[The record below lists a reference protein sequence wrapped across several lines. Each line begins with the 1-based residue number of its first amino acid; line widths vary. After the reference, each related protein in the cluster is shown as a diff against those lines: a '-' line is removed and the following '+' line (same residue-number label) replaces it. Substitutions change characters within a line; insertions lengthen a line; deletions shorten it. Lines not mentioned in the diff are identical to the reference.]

1 MKKQFIK
8 ILISI
13 FFLMLYSIG
22 CGGGKDSG
30 NNPFNP
36 SNPSTPPPTSNYEP
50 PATNTQ
56 EAKNF
61 LYNFNMYSKAEKTD
75 GREYKFDTDASL
87 TITDANSVS
96 YTEKSLFW
104 GMSPDNKEI
113 AYYYTEQKGSPTTY
127 YTPKGAYIFKND
139 FIVEE
144 YEYRNKMES
153 HMFEASGN
161 NIFQSGFS
169 DMEKIMHPVDNQTIY
184 YDHKKINP
192 AQNNT
197 ADANTWKTQVNGKSM
212 SGNYMGDNNA
222 TFTFKDNGDVTI
234 NYETE
239 VYGPNGPTGQ
249 KVQTNETFTFWGAY
263 KDNQGGMN
271 SLYGLY
277 YIRYGD
283 NNYYNTVA
291 FYIQNYNGSYNIFQ
305 SGFSDMEKIMHPVDN
320 QTIYYDHKKINPAQ
334 NNTADANT
342 WKTQVNGKSM
352 SGNYMGD
359 NNATFTFKDNGD
371 VTINYE
377 TEVYGPNGPTGQ
389 KVQTNET
396 FTFWGAYKDNQGGM
410 NSLYGLYYIRYG
422 DNNYYNT
429 VAFYIDEDNVRYD
442 YTKLKPLQNNTTEA
456 MAWKNKV
463 ASKTFKEQ
471 YLFDKNGDI
480 KDMEDIYSFWGVKSA
495 TEGIYYTK
503 FKLKDIFG
511 DKAPESDYYYIYHGF
526 KLENNSLFMYHPNEE
541 YYNSFKN
548 WSDKNFNSENINWS
562 SIDWASMPLS
572 KKEDIDWNRGEE
584 VGKLIR

>member
-144 YEYRNKMES
+144 YEYINKMES

-169 DMEKIMHPVDNQTIY
+169 DMEKIMHPVDQTIH
-184 YDHKKINP
+184 YDHNKINP

-197 ADANTWKTQVNGKSM
+197 ADANTWKTQVNGKNM
-212 SGNYMGDNNA
+212 SGNYRGDNNA

-263 KDNQGGMN
+263 KYNQGGIGDT
-271 SLYGLY
+271 LYGLY

-283 NNYYNTVA
+283 NNY
-291 FYIQNYNGSYNIFQ
+291 S
-305 SGFSDMEKIMHPVDN
+305 
-320 QTIYYDHKKINPAQ
+320 
-334 NNTADANT
+334 
-342 WKTQVNGKSM
+342 
-352 SGNYMGD
+352 
-359 NNATFTFKDNGD
+359 
-371 VTINYE
+371 
-377 TEVYGPNGPTGQ
+377 
-389 KVQTNET
+389 
-396 FTFWGAYKDNQGGM
+396 
-410 NSLYGLYYIRYG
+410 
-422 DNNYYNT
+422 YYNT
-429 VAFYIDEDNVRYD
+429 DAFYIDEDNVHYD
-442 YTKLKPLQNNTTEA
+442 HTKLKPLQNNTTEA
-456 MAWKNKV
+456 NAWKNKV

-503 FKLKDIFG
+503 FKLKDMFG
-511 DKAPESDYYYIYHGF
+511 DKAPESDYYYIYYGF
-526 KLENNSLFMYHPNEE
+526 KLENNSLFMYHPNE

-548 WSDKNFNSENINWS
+548 WYDKNFNSENINWS